1 MKSPSSWPF
10 SKKKPSPEVS
20 LFWKNLIIFLGENEP
35 LSTICTFF
43 LDTPSLPMWDAIN
56 VGYKWKFE
64 SQSGI
69 QSWAALFWSAVD
81 DKEKCCAQE
90 LQHQNCIAAHCRTL
104 QHTAAHCR
112 TNKEK
117 LLQHEDPSSDQNCI
131 TKSFTELT
139 HCNDA
144 PCTLCNDALQHELQL
159 STSDATHCNEA
170 PQHTALHA
178 DQRCVEEKCGSA
190 KVANSDAVSI
200 AKLQNCILLH
210 PTKLQNSSLD
220 AFKLGPSADAL
231 YAVKGGCSA
240 LTIDWNSAVGD
251 AFGYHP
257 GFSWAKQPF
266 LECNWDSNL
275 KIFCLQSL

>member
-1 MKSPSSWPF
+1 MLCTGVAA
-10 SKKKPSPEVS
+10 SK
-20 LFWKNLIIFLGENEP
+20 L
-35 LSTICTFF
+35 
-43 LDTPSLPMWDAIN
+43 
-56 VGYKWKFE
+56 
-64 SQSGI
+64 
-69 QSWAALFWSAVD
+69 
-81 DKEKCCAQE
+81 
-90 LQHQNCIAAHCRTL
+90 HRRTL
-104 QHTAAHCR
+104 PHTAAHCG

-200 AKLQNCILLH
+200 AKLQNCKTASYCILRNCKTPLLMH
-210 PTKLQNSSLD
+210 LN
-220 AFKLGPSADAL
+220 
-231 YAVKGGCSA
+231 
-240 LTIDWNSAVGD
+240 
-251 AFGYHP
+251 
-257 GFSWAKQPF
+257 WAPVQMH
-266 LECNWDSNL
+266 CM
-275 KIFCLQSL
+275 Q